1 MHTKF
6 EVNWSSQSVRIA
18 FWTILRFWSA
28 KYTQKGGR
36 VIFPNFELHYYRDL
50 IDKV

>member
-28 KYTQKGGR
+28 KYTQTGGR
-36 VIFPNFELHYYRDL
+36 IIFPNFESHYYQDL